1 MGQLKQ
7 HYHDQLA
14 RVDEELW
21 DRLEQEWL
29 MQQQAYQYEDSPNP
43 NDKDQQPNNVRQP
56 QEDNNAP

>member
-29 MQQQAYQYEDSPNP
+29 MQQHAYQYEDNPNP
-43 NDKDQQPNNVRQP
+43 NDKDQAPNNVRQP